1 MAMTQASGAASPA
14 PESDRLRR
22 TSLTSR
28 LLGRPSAGALII
40 TIFTWIV
47 FAILSTVAGSDVF
60 YSVDGTLNYLDV
72 AAQVGIVGTAVAL
85 LMIAGEFDLSIGSLI
100 GFAGIV
106 IGIGVTTYGL
116 PVWAGLLIAM
126 ALTTFSA

>member
-14 PESDRLRR
+14 PPSDRLRS

-28 LLGRPSAGALII
+28 LLGRPAAGALLI
-40 TIFTWIV
+40 TVFLWIV
-47 FAILSTVAGSDVF
+47 FAILSTLAGGGVF
-60 YSVDGTLNYLDV
+60 YSLDGTLNYLDV

-85 LMIAGEFDLSIGSLI
+85 LMIGGEFDLSVGSLI

-106 IGIGVTTYGL
+106 IGICVTTYGM
-116 PVWAGLLIAM
+116 PVAATSL
-126 ALTTFSA
+126 AL